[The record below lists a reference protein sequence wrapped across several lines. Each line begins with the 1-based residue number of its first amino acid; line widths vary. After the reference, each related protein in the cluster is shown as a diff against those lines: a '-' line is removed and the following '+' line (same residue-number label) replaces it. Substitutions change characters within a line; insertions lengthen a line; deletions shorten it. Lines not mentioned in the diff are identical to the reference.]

1 MNFQAL
7 LKDFIGSL
15 NQKGRAEATIIAYK
29 KDLEQLFSFLDSQ
42 NISDIKNVDSKHIK
56 QHLKNIQS
64 EQKLTL
70 KSISRKINSIRTFFK
85 FLVESKIIKDN
96 QALDVEHP
104 KLKQHDPRV
113 LSSLEYRAIRDAA
126 RLNPKYYT
134 MIELILQTGLRIS
147 EIANLKVE
155 DIKFINETKAVLNV
169 AAYSNNS
176 GRTIEL
182 NPLAILALQDYF
194 NRFIK
199 DKKRPTDPL
208 FYTKNGGSIII
219 RNIRAS
225 LENIFRKA
233 GIEGITVNDLR
244 NTFIVYQLQNGLP
257 LAKVS
262 EIVGH
267 QKSATT
273 ERYLKLLKEE
283 PQRTQSRIIPL

>member
-7 LKDFIGSL
+7 LKDFIASL
-15 NQKGRAEATIIAYK
+15 EQKGRAKATIIAYK
-29 KDLEQLFSFLDSQ
+29 KDLEQLFSHLESQ
-42 NISDIKNVDSKHIK
+42 KITDIKKIEAKHIK
-56 QHLKNIQS
+56 QHLKNIQE

-85 FLVESKIIKDN
+85 YLVEKKMISN
-96 QALDVEHP
+96 NYALEVNHP
-104 KLKQHDPRV
+104 KLKMHDPRV

-134 MIELILQTGLRIS
+134 IIELILQTGLRIS

-155 DIKFINETKAVLNV
+155 DIKFINDTKATLTVTS
-169 AAYSNNS
+169 YSNNA

-182 NPLAILALQDYF
+182 NPLAILALQEYF

-199 DKKRPTDPL
+199 DKKQPQDHL
-208 FYTKNGGSIII
+208 FYTKNGGGIMI

-225 LENIFRKA
+225 LENIFKKA
-233 GIEGITVNDLR
+233 DINGVTVNDLR

-267 QKSATT
+267 QKAATT

-283 PQRTQSRIIPL
+283 PQRIQSKIIPL